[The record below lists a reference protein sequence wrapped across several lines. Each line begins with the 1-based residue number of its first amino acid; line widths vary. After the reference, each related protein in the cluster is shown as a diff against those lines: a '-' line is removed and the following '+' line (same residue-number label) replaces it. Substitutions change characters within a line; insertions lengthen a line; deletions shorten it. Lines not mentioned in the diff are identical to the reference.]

1 MNKFFFAGMLSVA
14 GLPGTVHTVYAA
26 SCPSVQEIVA
36 TPLPNTSPNDPVGSY
51 EYKVSSSGWSG
62 RAHGDNILL
71 LKGLALESSASNTCV
86 YAVEKTIDQYGNTEK
101 RTLTLTK
108 GS

>member
-1 MNKFFFAGMLSVA
+1 MNKFFFAGMLSLA
-14 GLPGTVHTVYAA
+14 GLLGTVHTVYAA
-26 SCPSVQEIVA
+26 SCPSIQEIVA

-62 RAHGDNILL
+62 QAHGDNILL
-71 LKGLALESSASNTCV
+71 RKGLALESSSSNTCV
-86 YAVEKTIDQYGNTEK
+86 YAVEIPVDQYGNTEK